1 MTFDRRELDAI
12 AAWVQKAQ
20 PRSGIF
26 YRSVSYQ
33 DMDPETVLDGKGA
46 MLYGGRFASVGTAA
60 VYLAES
66 DAVASHEVIARK
78 ARLGG
83 AAQISLDKYPRIVFT
98 VEFTLQKTVD
108 LTMKPLARGMAPIRD
123 KCLAIDDITWSQQL
137 GDLLVRSGVDGLLFP
152 SAIGS
157 GLNLIVYNQCCAPD
171 ALRLQSKRELLAK
184 LKKISTAVP

>member
-1 MTFDRRELDAI
+1 LTFDRHELAAI
-12 AAWVQKAQ
+12 AAWVQKAR
-20 PRSGIF
+20 PRGGVF

-33 DMDPETVLDGKGA
+33 YMDPETVLDGKGA
-46 MLYGGRFASVGTAA
+46 LLNGGRFASAGTAA

-66 DAVASHEVIARK
+66 DAVASNEVTARK

-98 VEFTLQKTVD
+98 VEFALQKVVD
-108 LTMKPLARGMAPIRD
+108 LTMKPLTRGMAPIRD

-137 GDLLVRSGVDGLLFP
+137 GDLLVKSGVDGLMFP

-157 GLNLIVYNQCCAPD
+157 GLNLIVYNQCCASD
-171 ALRLQSKRELLAK
+171 ALRLQNKKGLLAR
-184 LKKISTAVP
+184 LKKIATAAP

>member
-1 MTFDRRELDAI
+1 MTQLRPGSKKLSR
-12 AAWVQKAQ
+12 AA
-20 PRSGIF
+20 
-26 YRSVSYQ
+26 
-33 DMDPETVLDGKGA
+33 
-46 MLYGGRFASVGTAA
+46 ASSTAA
-60 VYLAES
+60 LAINTWTPKQFLMARAQCS
-66 DAVASHEVIARK
+66 TGVASPQSELPLFTLPNPMQSRLTKYIARK

-184 LKKISTAVP
+184 LKKIATAVP

>member
-1 MTFDRRELDAI
+1 LTFDRHELDAM

-33 DMDPETVLDGKGA
+33 YMDPETVLDGKGA
-46 MLYGGRFASVGTAA
+46 MLYGGRFASIGTAA
-60 VYLAES
+60 VYLAQS

-78 ARLGG
+78 VRLGG

-98 VEFTLQKTVD
+98 VEFTLQKVVD
-108 LTMKPLARGMAPIRD
+108 LTMTRLGRGMAAIRD
-123 KCLAIDDITWSQQL
+123 KCLAIDDITWSQHL
-137 GDLLVRSGVDGLLFP
+137 GDLLVRGGVDGLLFP

-171 ALRLQSKRELLAK
+171 ALRLQNKKELLAR
-184 LKKISTAVP
+184 LKKIATETP